1 MIDMDQIRRNVV
13 RWGRAGEHES
23 PAPAV
28 ALPAEPAATGRGNQR
43 GTPATIGASIRFCG
57 ELTGEEDFLIQGE
70 VEGSIT
76 LAKNHLTIGES
87 GRVRAD
93 VEARTIVVEGELHGD
108 LLGHEKV
115 VIKKTGR
122 VRGNIVSPRVTL
134 EDGAKFKGSIEM
146 DPQSGPAAQAAGS
159 GEAADRRRA

>member
-1 MIDMDQIRRNVV
+1 MIDMNQIRRNVV
-13 RWGRAGEHES
+13 RWGRAGDGM
-23 PAPAV
+23 PPAV
-28 ALPAEPAATGRGNQR
+28 PAEPAAAREGRR
-43 GTPATIGASIRFCG
+43 AAPATIGASIRFRG
-57 ELTGEEDFLIQGE
+57 ELSGDEDFLIQGE
-70 VEGSIT
+70 VEGRIT
-76 LAKNHLTIGES
+76 LAKNHLTIGEN

-122 VRGNIVSPRVTL
+122 VQGNIVSPRVTL

-146 DPQSGPAAQAAGS
+146 DPQAATPAAAAPAAPAAT
-159 GEAADRRRA
+159 GESTDRRRA